1 MFVLFGLDILTVQ
14 QHIVYSDCVKK
25 SVDTFNME
33 KAVVIKENKAIK
45 DSNYLFRMF
54 CTHHRI
60 NVKIEEHFT
69 IHNTH

>member
-54 CTHHRI
+54 
-60 NVKIEEHFT
+60 
-69 IHNTH
+69 

>member
-1 MFVLFGLDILTVQ
+1 MIVLFGLDILTVQ

-54 CTHHRI
+54 CI
-60 NVKIEEHFT
+60 YSS
-69 IHNTH
+69 

>member
-1 MFVLFGLDILTVQ
+1 MFVLFVLDILTVQ
-14 QHIVYSDCVKK
+14 QHVVYSDCVKK

-33 KAVVIKENKAIK
+33 KALVIKENKAIK
-45 DSNYLFRMF
+45 DSMF